1 MEKLQQ
7 IKEILDGMQKDI
19 EKFYDKGQNAAG
31 TRIRKELNSIR
42 KLAAEMRKEIQDVRN
57 NRKG

>member
-7 IKEILDGMQKDI
+7 IKEILDTMQKDI

-31 TRIRKELNSIR
+31 TRIRKDLNSIR
-42 KLAAEMRKEIQDVRN
+42 KLAAEMRKEIQDVRT

>member
-7 IKEILDGMQKDI
+7 IREILDGMQKDI
-19 EKFYDKGQNAAG
+19 EKFYDKSQNAAG
-31 TRIRKELNSIR
+31 TRIRKDLNSIR

-57 NRKG
+57 NRKS

>member
-7 IKEILDGMQKDI
+7 IREILDGMQKDI
-19 EKFYDKGQNAAG
+19 EKFYDKSQNAAG
-31 TRIRKELNSIR
+31 TRIRKELNNIR

-57 NRKG
+57 NRKS